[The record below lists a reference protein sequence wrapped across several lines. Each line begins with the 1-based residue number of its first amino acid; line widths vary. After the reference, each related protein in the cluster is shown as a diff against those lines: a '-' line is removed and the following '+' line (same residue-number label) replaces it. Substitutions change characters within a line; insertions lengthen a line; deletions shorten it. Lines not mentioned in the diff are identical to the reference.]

1 MACMTPE
8 YWRAVAGIALKWR
21 SSKIVQAVV
30 AQLPENKKGPITGI
44 PELLQLLI
52 AGGINLHPMWL
63 ASEVQ
68 YARMQRIW
76 SDRPNPPGYTEWLR
90 RAALV
95 EQAFRLQAAWV
106 RAQIPG
112 YPMLRVPHLVDGT
125 IHTTPEYT
133 TVLVWSKD
141 HYLLKLQEQTDPPSA
156 DLQQEEIDLSGATRT
171 FLDELRKTSTWER
184 FIAARTALD
193 HTAREQLKAANAGLR
208 NALKPSAVDSFEAT
222 RAIRRDQYRRE
233 QLDRALEELDGPA
246 REYAEA
252 FGALNDLMN
261 ETFEFGIGYL
271 AAFGK
276 PRDIG
281 AVRDLE
287 LPAVDEVSFLHDDY
301 LRTGGLFYVP
311 DGLVADV
318 VMIDS
323 VTVNVHDDVETL
335 RYHGR
340 ILRGTKAGWDL

>member
-1 MACMTPE
+1 MARMTPE
-8 YWRAVAGIALKWR
+8 YWRAVAGLALKWR
-21 SSKIVQAVV
+21 SSRIVQAVV
-30 AQLPENKKGPITGI
+30 AQLPENSKGPMTGI

-52 AGGINLHPMWL
+52 AGGMKLHPMRL
-63 ASEVQ
+63 ASEVR
-68 YARMQRIW
+68 YARMQEIW

-125 IHTTPEYT
+125 IHTTLEYT
-133 TVLVWSKD
+133 TVLVWSKH
-141 HYLLKLQEQTDPPSA
+141 HYLLKLQERTDPPSA
-156 DLQQEEIDLSGATRT
+156 DLEQEEIDFSGATHA
-171 FLDELRKTSTWER
+171 FLAELRKTCAWER
-184 FIAARTALD
+184 FIAARGALD
-193 HTAREQLKAANAGLR
+193 HTAKEQLKATNADLR
-208 NALKPSAVDSFEAT
+208 NALKPSAIDSFEGT

-233 QLDRALEELDGPA
+233 LLDGALKELDGPA

-252 FGALNDLMN
+252 FGALNDLIN
-261 ETFEFGIGYL
+261 DAFELGIGYY

-281 AVRDLE
+281 VVRDLE
-287 LPAVDEVSFLHDDY
+287 LPAADEVSFLHDEY
-301 LRTGGLFYVP
+301 LQTGGLFYLP
-311 DGLVADV
+311 DSLVADV
-318 VMIDS
+318 VMIDRL
-323 VTVNVHDDVETL
+323 TLNMHDDIETL

-340 ILRGTKAGWDL
+340 VLRGTKAGWDL